1 MNEVKAQGDQVVEL
15 NKNLTKTEW
24 RAKMI
29 DQIHKFRPLIRCLIY
44 RPRLAMDPDFVIPD

>member
-24 RAKMI
+24 RAEMI